1 MFYVVEFE
9 LIYFAPLVSMAFEL
23 HSQIYPTLTPTPLQP
38 LKSPYDLCYACDL
51 SGGEWEDMQAYGRA
65 FLLEWIWVIHTYP
78 FKHIRELSD
87 YFCEGLQFCYSIF
100 ECECLLRNYKL
111 LRMFVHDI
119 LWVLKNLLFFV
130 YSIATLILLKKVNLS
145 FTRGRAKAKCGRI

>member
-1 MFYVVEFE
+1 MSYVVEFE

-65 FLLEWIWVIHTYP
+65 FLLEWIWVIHLP
-78 FKHIRELSD
+78 F
-87 YFCEGLQFCYSIF
+87 
-100 ECECLLRNYKL
+100 
-111 LRMFVHDI
+111 
-119 LWVLKNLLFFV
+119 
-130 YSIATLILLKKVNLS
+130 
-145 FTRGRAKAKCGRI
+145 